1 MKAAPYNF
9 VLRMLENAGELN
21 DMESNSTTKSKKQPQ
36 KDNSEAL
43 IKSQLDQFII
53 EDDHPCVMAQTVFS
67 MDKVDLHVYENFGSK
82 NTAHKILKDIKN
94 YLSKYDFESNDFYT
108 FLATF
113 PERKNYTEEQFEE
126 LLWKQLQFIHEVDEK
141 PWDPSVSNDPEDK
154 KFSFSILGKAFYM
167 VGLHPNSSRKAR
179 QSPVPTLAFNL
190 HWQFEKLREMGSYQ
204 TVRDKIR
211 ERDRELQGDNNPML
225 EDFGER
231 SEARQY
237 SGRKVG
243 EEWKC
248 PFLSGK

>member
-1 MKAAPYNF
+1 
-9 VLRMLENAGELN
+9 
-21 DMESNSTTKSKKQPQ
+21 METTNKFRSKNSTPQDLQQATIQKKL
-36 KDNSEAL
+36 K
-43 IKSQLDQFII
+43 KFIV

-82 NTAHKILKDIKN
+82 NTAQKILKDIKS
-94 YLSKYDFESNDFYT
+94 YLAKYNFETNDFYT
-108 FLATF
+108 FVATF
-113 PERKNYTEEQFEE
+113 PDRKEYTEAQFEE
-126 LLWKQLQFIHEVDEK
+126 LLWKQLQFIHEVDDQ
-141 PWDPSVSNDPEDK
+141 PWDPTVSSDPESK
-154 KFSFSILGKAFYM
+154 EFSFSILGKAFYM

-179 QSPVPTLAFNL
+179 QSPVPAIAFNL
-190 HWQFEKLREMGSYQ
+190 HWQFEKLREMGAYHN
-204 TVRDKIR
+204 VRDKIR

-225 EDFGER
+225 EDFGEK